1 MFVKTE
7 INDFNK
13 VAEMAWSGAF
23 QVCQEI
29 INQDREA
36 EAMALIEEIFWEK
49 TPSET
54 KLNDFIWFELADMM
68 DLYKEDTE
76 EDEEDDEEE
85 E

>member
-7 INDFNK
+7 INDFNE
-13 VAEMAWSGAF
+13 VAKMAWAGAV

-36 EAMALIEEIFWEK
+36 EAMALIEEIFAESI
-49 TPSET
+49 PSATE
-54 KLNDFIWFELADMM
+54 LNDFIWFELGDMM
-68 DLYKEDTE
+68 DLWDAEEDTE
-76 EDEEDDEEE
+76 EDAEEE

>member
-7 INDFNK
+7 INDFNE
-13 VAEMAWSGAF
+13 VAKMAWSGAV

-36 EAMALIEEIFWEK
+36 EAMCLIEEIFYEA
-49 TPSET
+49 TPSNTE
-54 KLNDFIWFELADMM
+54 LNDFIWFELADMM

-76 EDEEDDEEE
+76 EDEEDAEEE
-85 E
+85 